1 MHFFCLLFKVPC
13 LVICQFN
20 SMIMF
25 KILAYLTG
33 KINWSCSKDIFNN
46 NNNSLWT
53 NPHLR
58 WTLIMSYIIFQ
69 GQPSTEHF
77 TDIWLGE
84 FFLYLYLNLPP
95 NDIWYIAFWNSFA
108 FLNVCPDPNIASRNQ
123 FDSKGVYSLSAQ
135 CDAKPLDNIIALGI
149 ASHDALEKGNVGGG
163 LL

>member
-1 MHFFCLLFKVPC
+1 M
-13 LVICQFN
+13 
-20 SMIMF
+20 SYMIM
-25 KILAYLTG
+25 
-33 KINWSCSKDIFNN
+33 INLVNM
-46 NNNSLWT
+46 NSQDFIPLYS
-53 NPHLR
+53 
-58 WTLIMSYIIFQ
+58 MSYIIFQ